1 MQILLPNQYKKVGW
15 FVLIPA
21 SILGIILIFSGFESI
36 PINAKVYAILNNE
49 LLGEK
54 QFFSFINTNITNT
67 IVGILFITG
76 ALMVGFSKEKNEDE
90 FITNLRQ
97 SSLYWAV
104 IVNYILLLFAFVF
117 LYGIAFLNVMLY
129 NMFTILIIFIVR
141 FNYVLYRTSKW
152 KPDEK

>member
-1 MQILLPNQYKKVGW
+1 
-15 FVLIPA
+15 
-21 SILGIILIFSGFESI
+21 
-36 PINAKVYAILNNE
+36 
-49 LLGEK
+49 
-54 QFFSFINTNITNT
+54 
-67 IVGILFITG
+67 
-76 ALMVGFSKEKNEDE
+76 MVGFSKEKNEDE